1 MATLASLVV
10 SLEANVA
17 RFESDL
23 NKAEFM
29 AKKAMDTISN
39 VSETAMNA
47 VKGAVMAMAA
57 AYTFDAFAEGR
68 IGRHKTTR
76 HRLEEVSFGFAEGP
90 RLRQFLFM
98 QAIHEGHG
106 LSGTRRR
113 RLGFGSGCR
122 G

>member
-29 AKKAMDTISN
+29 AKKAMDTIGN
-39 VSETAMNA
+39 VSETAMKA

-57 AYTFDAFAEGR
+57 AYTLTPLPTASRG
-68 IGRHKTTR
+68 
-76 HRLEEVSFGFAEGP
+76 
-90 RLRQFLFM
+90 RLRLRVN
-98 QAIHEGHG
+98 
-106 LSGTRRR
+106 STRWLRR
-113 RLGFGSGCR
+113 PVPRWKPSLA
-122 G
+122 

>member
-29 AKKAMDTISN
+29 AKKAMDTIGN
-39 VSETAMNA
+39 VSETAMKA

-57 AYTFDAFAEGR
+57 A
-68 IGRHKTTR
+68 
-76 HRLEEVSFGFAEGP
+76 
-90 RLRQFLFM
+90 
-98 QAIHEGHG
+98 
-106 LSGTRRR
+106 
-113 RLGFGSGCR
+113 GSSVRSPGMKSSAWYAS
-122 G
+122 